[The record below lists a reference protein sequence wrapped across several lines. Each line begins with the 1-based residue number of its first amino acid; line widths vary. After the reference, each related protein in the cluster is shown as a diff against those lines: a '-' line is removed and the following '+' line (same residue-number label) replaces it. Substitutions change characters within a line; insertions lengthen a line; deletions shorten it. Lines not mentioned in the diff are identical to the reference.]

1 VYRGKA
7 PIFFGDGTCSVS
19 CLLSM
24 LSTALQSQRSKR
36 ESMLYLTKTDYYS
49 HVILLFK
56 YIYIYI
62 WVCVHV
68 YIYIYITINLTSIFV
83 TFFIFLIFLRNSF
96 YIEA

>member
-1 VYRGKA
+1 MYRGKA

-56 YIYIYI
+56 YIYIYMG
-62 WVCVHV
+62 VCAC
-68 YIYIYITINLTSIFV
+68 IYIYITINLTSIFV

>member
-56 YIYIYI
+56 YIYIYMG
-62 WVCVHV
+62 VCAC
-68 YIYIYITINLTSIFV
+68 IYIYITINLTSIFV